1 MQNKEAVFNQALAPP
16 LKNEYYAK
24 QLVENPQVRTEK
36 NLKALRKQ
44 SDNDVYLRHI
54 QNDKQF
60 HLQKQDFELRGKKL
74 HTIKHNM
81 M

>member
-1 MQNKEAVFNQALAPP
+1 MGSNGGGTKIHKLHVD
-16 LKNEYYAK
+16 
-24 QLVENPQVRTEK
+24 QLD
-36 NLKALRKQ
+36 NLLDFKAFRKQ

-81 M
+81 I